1 MTILIKDHG
10 SGTSLIQELKNE
22 YIACIE
28 ECRPGPG
35 SDKNTRFV
43 AQSPKFESGNIY
55 LST

>member
-1 MTILIKDHG
+1 MTILIEDHS

-22 YIACIE
+22 YIGCIE

-43 AQSPKFESGNIY
+43 AQSPKFE
-55 LST
+55 